1 MARAPRR
8 DLLAGL
14 TVAIVA
20 LPLALGFG
28 VASGLGAEAG
38 LATAVVAG
46 ALAAVFGGSNLQ
58 VSGPTGAMTVV
69 LVPIVAEYG
78 PGGVLTVGL
87 MAGGLLIVLAL
98 LRAGRSMRY
107 VPAPV
112 VEGFTFGI
120 ACVIALQQ
128 IPNALGVAAP
138 EGDKVLVVAWRAV
151 EEFAGGPNWTALAIT
166 VGVAGLM
173 LAGAR
178 LLPGVPFSVVAVV
191 AATLAVQL
199 FDLDGATP
207 IGALP
212 AGLPAPSLGFLDVSA
227 VGSLV
232 APAVAVAALAALES
246 LLSATVADGM
256 TTGQKHDPD
265 RELFGQG
272 IANLAAPLFGGVPA
286 TAAIARTA
294 VNVRTGAGSRLAA
307 LTHAAVLAV
316 IVFAAAPLVSRIPLA
331 ALAGVLLATA
341 VRMVEVGALRAM
353 ARATRSDAVVLVL
366 TAAATL
372 VLDLVLAVVIGLAV
386 AGLLALRAVAAEA
399 RVDRVH
405 PYDDGVPELPGAQT
419 YGGDVPEL
427 PGTQTYGGDVPELPG
442 TQTYG
447 GDVPELPGTEP
458 YRGGGGELA
467 GTAGQVVAYRVEG
480 PLFFA
485 GAHRSLL
492 ELGEIS
498 GVRVVILRMCRVTT
512 VDATGALALKDTVHR
527 LNGRGIVVLA
537 SGIRPDQRRA
547 LESVGALELLRREGR
562 EYATASEAFGAARER
577 LAVAGVARGDGAVAA
592 AGVGPARG
600 GRDVPV
606 AAPAEEAAR

>member
-128 IPNALGVAAP
+128 VPNALGVAAP

-151 EEFAGGPNWTALAIT
+151 EEFAAGPNWTALAIT

-178 LLPGVPFSVVAVV
+178 LRPGVPFSVVAVV
-191 AATLAVQL
+191 AATLAAQV
-199 FDLDGATP
+199 FHLDGATP

-212 AGLPAPSLGFLDVSA
+212 AGLPAPSLGFLDLSA

-307 LTHAAVLAV
+307 LTHAGVLAV

-366 TAAATL
+366 TAVATL

-399 RVDRVH
+399 RLDRVD
-405 PYDDGVPELPGAQT
+405 PYDDDVPELPGAQT
-419 YGGDVPEL
+419 YGD
-427 PGTQTYGGDVPELPG
+427 
-442 TQTYG
+442 
-447 GDVPELPGTEP
+447 GDVPELPGTES
-458 YRGGGGELA
+458 YEGGGGDGELA

-537 SGIRPDQRRA
+537 SGIRPGQRRA

-577 LAVAGVARGDGAVAA
+577 LAAAGAMVARGDGAT
-592 AGVGPARG
+592 AGVVPARG
-600 GRDVPV
+600 GRDVSV
-606 AAPAEEAAR
+606 AAPAEEVAR